1 MMFEVSEISF
11 SHGTKKIID
20 NVSFNVDRGE
30 ILTIL
35 GPNGVGKTTLLKC
48 INNIYK
54 RNSGKTVLDG
64 KDITHENPKE
74 ISMKI
79 GYIPQMIHTS
89 DSTVFESVLL
99 GRKPYLMWDLS
110 PFDIEVTGRAIGIL
124 GLSHL
129 SQKSVNEISGGEYQL
144 VQIARAIAQQPKVI
158 LLDEPTNNLDIAN
171 QNNVLKI
178 LVSIIKDNNLCAV
191 MTNHDLNLSVKYS
204 DKLLMIKDGKVFAFG
219 GKDIITSENIKSV
232 YGVDADVVTVNG
244 NPLVVLK

>member
-11 SHGTKKIID
+11 SHGPKKIID
-20 NVSFNVDRGE
+20 NVSFNVDQGE

-54 RNSGKTVLDG
+54 RSNGKTVLDG
-64 KDITHENPKE
+64 KDITHANPIE

-79 GYIPQMIHTS
+79 GYVPQTVHTS

-99 GRKPYLMWDLS
+99 GRKPHLMWDLG
-110 PFDIEVTGRAIGIL
+110 PFDIEVTGRVIEIL

-171 QNNVLKI
+171 QNNVLKMV
-178 LVSIIKDNNLCAV
+178 VSIVKENSLCAV

-219 GKDIITSENIKSV
+219 GKDIITPENIKSV

-244 NPLVVLK
+244 NPLVIPR